1 MSLINIKYF
10 FYFIFVIP
18 FTWNNFL
25 MANTGEISKYAIEIK
40 ETSNKKF
47 NYKDDYI
54 LGPGDSIYIAFGGL
68 EIFNGR
74 YNINPEGYLLL
85 PEIDFFYSEN
95 FTLGELKKALNEEY
109 SKYIKDP
116 EILVEIASY
125 RPVKVYLK
133 GQVKRPGLYELN
145 YKYSDND
152 NNPLNVK
159 QIDAPRLFNAIKLSK
174 GITNFAD
181 LSKIS
186 VIRKNSISNGGG
198 KIKAEIN
205 LLTLLRDG
213 DQTQNIRL
221 MDEDIIVIARSN
233 KVLKKQINEFN
244 RSNLSPKNV
253 NVYVSG
259 NVIEPGAI
267 KISQGSRLIQALYK
281 AGGEKYWTGKINFI
295 RLDEFG
301 NVNKNSFSYNSKTK
315 LKSKNNPVLMEGDII
330 IVNRNII
337 GKTSEA
343 MLKVSN
349 PVITTLG
356 IFNIFD

>member
-1 MSLINIKYF
+1 MSLINIKYI
-10 FYFIFVIP
+10 FYVFLLIP
-18 FTWNNFL
+18 ITWNNFL
-25 MANTGEISKYAIEIK
+25 FANTGEINKYAIETI
-40 ETSNKKF
+40 ETNNKKI
-47 NYKDDYI
+47 NHNNDYL
-54 LGPGDSIYIAFGGL
+54 LGPGDSVYIKFEGVG
-68 EIFNGR
+68 IFDGR
-74 YNINPEGYLLL
+74 YNINLEGYLLL
-85 PEIDFFYSEN
+85 TELESFYAEN
-95 FTLGELKKALNEEY
+95 LTLEELKEELTKEY
-109 SKYIKDP
+109 SKFIKSP
-116 EILVEIASY
+116 EIILGIASY
-125 RPVKVYLK
+125 RPVNVYIK
-133 GQVKRPGLYELN
+133 RQVKRPGLYELN
-145 YKYSDND
+145 YKNRNL
-152 NNPLNVK
+152 NNSSNIS
-159 QIDAPRLFNAIKLSK
+159 IDAPRLFNAIKLSK

-186 VIRKNSISNGGG
+186 VIRKNSISKRGG

-205 LLTLLRDG
+205 LLKLLRDG

-221 MDEDIIVIARSN
+221 MDEDIIVIGKSN

-244 RSNLSPKNV
+244 RSNFSPKTV

-259 NVIEPGAI
+259 NVKEPGSI
-267 KISQGSRLIQALYK
+267 EISQGSRLIQALYK

-301 NVNKNSFSYNSKTK
+301 NVSKNSFSYNSKTK

-330 IVNRNII
+330 NVNKNII

-343 MLKVSN
+343 MVKVSS